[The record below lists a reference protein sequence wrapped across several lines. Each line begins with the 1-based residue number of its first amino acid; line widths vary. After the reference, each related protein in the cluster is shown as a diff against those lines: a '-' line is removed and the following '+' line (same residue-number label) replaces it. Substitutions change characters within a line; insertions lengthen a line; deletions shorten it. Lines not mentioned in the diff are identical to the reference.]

1 MADRQPR
8 VALVTDAIGPFH
20 RGGKEMLYMELSR
33 RLAERADVHV
43 YTMNWWRGPRI
54 RQDGD
59 VTYHAISPLLP
70 LYSGNRRSI
79 RQALMFAL
87 CCLRLLGERFDVIQA
102 DHMPYIQLL
111 PLKVVSLIRRR
122 RLVVTWHEFWGP
134 DYWRTYL
141 GRAGHIGWMFES
153 LAMRLPDMI
162 IADTPQTAAR
172 LREYS
177 GERLP
182 IVVIPVG
189 IDLESIRDLPE
200 AADARDVV
208 VVGRLLPHN
217 RTDMLLDALATLR
230 DQGRP
235 VSARI
240 IGTGPERAT
249 LASRIDELGLSGLVE
264 IREDIDGQS
273 QLYAQL
279 KAARVAVFASERE
292 GFGIAVLE
300 ALACG
305 VPVITTSAPDNLAR
319 HLVERS
325 DGAGVICEPNAAALA
340 GAIGSVLDRTAASAP
355 FDRRWLA
362 EYDWKRITWR
372 VAAAL
377 S

>member
-1 MADRQPR
+1 LADRQPR

-20 RGGKEMLYMELSR
+20 RGGKEMLYRELSR

-79 RQALMFAL
+79 RQALMFGI
-87 CCLRLLGERFDVIQA
+87 CCLRLVGEPFDVIQA

-111 PLKVVSLIRRR
+111 SLKLVSLIRRR
-122 RLVVTWHEFWGP
+122 RLVVTWHELWGP

-141 GRAGHIGWMFES
+141 GRAGLIGWMFES

-162 IADTPQTAAR
+162 IAVTPQTATR
-172 LREYS
+172 LREHT

-182 IVVIPVG
+182 VVVIPNG

-208 VVGRLLPHN
+208 VVGRLLPHK
-217 RTDMLLDALATLR
+217 RTDMLLDALAALR

-249 LASRIDELGLSGLVE
+249 LAGRIDELGLSGLVE
-264 IREDIDGQS
+264 IREDIDGQN
-273 QLYAQL
+273 QLYAEL
-279 KAARVAVFASERE
+279 KAARAAVFASERE

-325 DGAGVICEPNAAALA
+325 DGAGVVCEPNAAALA

-355 FDRRWLA
+355 VDRRWLA
-362 EYDWKRITWR
+362 EYDWERITWR